1 MVKLTLIAT
10 LATAVF
16 ASAAQAAPAGRQRDD
31 VLAQL
36 SERYREAPI
45 GIGVAGNGGL
55 IELLTASTGTTWTL
69 IITLP
74 NGPTCLLAAG
84 QGLAAAADGR
94 ARRARHLEARPAA
107 PNRRAA
113 DTNRSR
119 HVQAGAFSN
128 VQAGLAGMEGALYA
142 HSHRADLA
150 RSARR

>member
-16 ASAAQAAPAGRQRDD
+16 ASAAQAAPACGKRDD

-84 QGLAAAADGR
+84 QDWQPLQ
-94 ARRARHLEARPAA
+94 
-107 PNRRAA
+107 
-113 DTNRSR
+113 T
-119 HVQAGAFSN
+119 
-128 VQAGLAGMEGALYA
+128 AGLVGPGI
-142 HSHRADLA
+142 
-150 RSARR
+150 